1 MRSSLPYLL
10 DLAGTFV
17 FALSGAAAGVKR
29 RLDLFGVLVLA
40 FVAGNAGGIARDL
53 LIGSVPPAAIGDW
66 RYLPVALL
74 AGIVTFY
81 RHSDIDRL
89 RNPVLVFDAAGL
101 ALFAVAGAQKALTFG
116 LNPVM
121 AALLGMVTGVGGG
134 MMRDILLA
142 RIPTV
147 LRADL
152 YAVAALA
159 GAAVVVIG
167 DALHIAPIASAIV
180 GALLCFGLRLMA
192 MRRGWRLPFARY
204 APGVRTGARTR
215 SDTARRRGPTHPAAP

>member
-1 MRSSLPYLL
+1 MSLQLAL
-10 DLAGTFV
+10 DFLGTFV

-74 AGIVTFY
+74 AGIIAFY

-116 LNPVM
+116 LNPVTVSYTH
-121 AALLGMVTGVGGG
+121 LTL
-134 MMRDILLA
+134 
-142 RIPTV
+142 PTNREV
-147 LRADL
+147 
-152 YAVAALA
+152 
-159 GAAVVVIG
+159 
-167 DALHIAPIASAIV
+167 
-180 GALLCFGLRLMA
+180 
-192 MRRGWRLPFARY
+192 
-204 APGVRTGARTR
+204 
-215 SDTARRRGPTHPAAP
+215 